1 MGLLCERA
9 AIGHLLPGQPTR
21 LLSSGLSASLQNS
34 DLFEFSES
42 QGLELRGLCPGSLT
56 LAISRPDSDSSC
68 FCFCSCCFRF
78 S

>member
-21 LLSSGLSASLQNS
+21 LLSSRLSASLQNS

-42 QGLELRGLCPGSLT
+42 QGLNCEASVWGL
-56 LAISRPDSDSSC
+56 
-68 FCFCSCCFRF
+68 
-78 S
+78 